1 MSEPRDL
8 RDLLPDDVGADELAR
23 LQRVHDLLLAA
34 GPPEELP
41 PSLAGPPPRAVALAA
56 QGGGARVV
64 AFVRERKRTVA
75 FAAAAAAAVL
85 FGVGFLSGYASKDS
99 GFKAAFGPVPMVG
112 AGATAQAV
120 AQIWIGE
127 RDAAQNWPSRMQ
139 VRGLPAL
146 GKDGY
151 YELWLT
157 DAKTGRKLI
166 LCSAFA
172 VHEGVTTVT
181 FSYPGSGK
189 GKGWVIVEDTPSG
202 EGKPMLWTTPAPA
215 SGTA

>member
-8 RDLLPDDVGADELAR
+8 RDLLPDDVGAAELAR
-23 LQRVHDLLLAA
+23 LQHVHDLLLAA
-34 GPPEELP
+34 GPPVELP
-41 PSLAGPPPRAVALAA
+41 PALAGGPPRAVAQAGL
-56 QGGGARVV
+56 GGGARIV

-85 FGVGFLSGYASKDS
+85 FGVGFLSGYATKDT

-112 AGATAQAV
+112 SGSTAQAV
-120 AQIWIGE
+120 AQIWIGK

-139 VRGLPAL
+139 VRGLPSL
-146 GKDGY
+146 GEDGY

-157 DAKTGRKLI
+157 DAKTGKKVL
-166 LCSAFA
+166 LCSSFA
-172 VHEGVTTVT
+172 VHAGVTTVT
-181 FSYPGSGK
+181 FNYPGSAK
-189 GKGWVIVEDTPSG
+189 GKGWLIVQDTPAG
-202 EGKPMLWTTPAPA
+202 EGKPVLWTKPAPA